1 MRAGTKDILWT
12 GPEVAAATGGLSN
25 TCFAASGVSI
35 DSRSIRPGDLFIAL
49 KGPTF
54 DGHEFVA
61 AALAQGAA
69 AAIVNGLPASVSDQ
83 APLVRV
89 EDTMAALLR
98 LAKASRQRARG
109 RIAAITGSVGKTGTK
124 EALGHVLARQAS
136 VSINQGSLNN
146 HWGLPLSLVRLP
158 SDAAYGI
165 FEMGMNHFGEIA
177 PLTKLA
183 QPDVALITIVKAVH
197 RAHFKSTA
205 EIADAKAEIFLGI
218 KAGGIAVLNSDNR
231 YFARLARA
239 AEKAGVASILDFGA
253 HKEAKIRLIRSQLHP
268 DFSEIAADVAG
279 ERINYRVSIP
289 GQHWVMNSLAVLAT
303 VRALG
308 ANVKRA
314 ATALA
319 DLQAPTGRGRVEII
333 RFEGGLITLIDESY
347 NASPVSVTAAIDTLG
362 RRRPGPGGRCI
373 AVLGDMLEL
382 GETSPE
388 LHADLIKPLK
398 RNRIDLVFTAG
409 KQMGHLSDALP
420 SAMRGGHASTADKIL
435 PLVMAAIRAGD
446 VVMVK
451 GSAGS
456 RMGPIVRA
464 VTALGNESDRPN
476 KRRVSDGGLRDQ
488 HAL

>member
-12 GPEVAAATGGLSN
+12 GPDVAAATGGLSN

-49 KGPTF
+49 KGPSF
-54 DGHEFVA
+54 DGHDFVA
-61 AALAQGAA
+61 TALAQGAA
-69 AAIVNGLPASVSDQ
+69 AAIVSALPAGISEQ

-98 LAKASRQRARG
+98 LAQAGRQRARG

-136 VSINQGSLNN
+136 VSISQGSLNN

-158 SDAAYGI
+158 KDAAYGI
-165 FEMGMNHFGEIA
+165 FEIGMNLPGEIA
-177 PLTKLA
+177 PLAKLA
-183 QPDVALITIVKAVH
+183 QPDVALITTVKAVH
-197 RAHFKSTA
+197 RAHFKSTG

-218 KAGGIAVLNSDNR
+218 KAGGVAVLNRDNR
-231 YFARLARA
+231 YFARQARA
-239 AEKAGVASILDFGA
+239 AEKANVATILDFGT

-268 DFSEIAADVAG
+268 EYSEIVADIAG
-279 ERINYRVSIP
+279 DLVDYRVGIP
-289 GQHWVMNSLAVLAT
+289 GQHWAMNSLAVLAT
-303 VRALG
+303 VCALG

-319 DLQAPTGRGRVEII
+319 DLQAPQGRGRVETV
-333 RFEGGLITLIDESY
+333 RFEDGLITLIDESY
-347 NASPVSVTAAIDTLG
+347 NASPVSVTAALDTLG
-362 RRRPGPGGRCI
+362 RRRPAPGGRRI

-382 GETSPE
+382 GDASPE
-388 LHADLIKPLK
+388 LHANLIKPLK
-398 RNRIDLVFTAG
+398 RNRIDLIFTAG
-409 KQMGHLSDALP
+409 KQMKRLSDALP
-420 SAMRGGHASTADKIL
+420 SAMRGGHAPTADKIL
-435 PLVMAAIRAGD
+435 PRVLAAIRAGD

-464 VTALGNESDRPN
+464 VAALGNESDRPN
-476 KRRVSDGGLRDQ
+476 KRRLNQSELGRQ